1 MQSVKVSTSRD
12 YQEYLIESLQNP
24 ERAAGYIAAILEE
37 EDPEPELLASALDD
51 VAIALGHDRDRQWVK
66 DFGTKDK
73 SQSIY
78 ELAEW
83 LDSLGLKLTVTIK
96 TTV

>member
-12 YQEYLIESLQNP
+12 YQEYLIEALQNP
-24 ERAAGYIAAILEE
+24 KRAAGYIAAILEE

-51 VAIALGHDRDRQWVK
+51 VAMALGEDSDRQWVK
-66 DFGTKDK
+66 NFGASGK
-73 SQSIY
+73 SQSFY

-83 LDSLGLKLTVTIK
+83 LDSLGLKLTVTVK
-96 TTV
+96 P